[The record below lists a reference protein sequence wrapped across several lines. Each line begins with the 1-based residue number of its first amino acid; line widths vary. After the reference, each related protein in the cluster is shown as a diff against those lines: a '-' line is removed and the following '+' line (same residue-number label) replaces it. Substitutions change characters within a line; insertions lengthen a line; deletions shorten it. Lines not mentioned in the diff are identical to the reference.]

1 MLSLE
6 FWHNCAIEVDW
17 LVGCL
22 SVCWLAIYS
31 LSLMHFSQCLGNH
44 TCSEYNFQC
53 LNGRCVSLAY
63 ICDGDNDCQD
73 GSDEAGC
80 PPRNCSSNQFRC
92 ERGTCISSRLRC
104 DMQPDCLDG
113 SDEMNCRKLLPA
125 VFALCFNAV
134 VTHSKWSECFHD
146 LKTWS
151 ALLWWINY
159 HNEVVICWSE
169 CLKEQRCVLCYLVLY
184 ITKFV
189 LMLLLPLGTM
199 WLLILWE
206 LFFAKFVAFT
216 LSSCALLF
224 LTIWLLF
231 LSANRTEGNC
241 FENEFRCVVSGT
253 CIPSNYECDGHLDCV
268 GGTDEN
274 SCGWF
279 FASLIL

>member
-151 ALLWWINY
+151 AFAMMNKLSQ
-159 HNEVVICWSE
+159 WSCHMLIWMPE
-169 CLKEQRCVLCYLVLY
+169 RATMC
-184 ITKFV
+184 FV
-189 LMLLLPLGTM
+189 LFSTLYYKVC
-199 WLLILWE
+199 ID
-206 LFFAKFVAFT
+206 VAFT
-216 LSSCALLF
+216 IRDHVVVDFVGAF
-224 LTIWLLF
+224 L
-231 LSANRTEGNC
+231 C
-241 FENEFRCVVSGT
+241 
-253 CIPSNYECDGHLDCV
+253 
-268 GGTDEN
+268 
-274 SCGWF
+274 
-279 FASLIL
+279 